1 TLQPLPSR
9 LRKKNESRRLSKDLT
24 ENSSW
29 QRFRERSIQ
38 KGGPMW
44 KSMICFFGSG
54 KVPVSKALLPGTV
67 GQTESFT
74 MCSMQPFRAATDRI
88 GETRLPPGVLLRQ

>member
-1 TLQPLPSR
+1 MLQVPPSR
-9 LRKKNESRRLSKDLT
+9 LPKKNESRRLSKDLT

-29 QRFRERSIQ
+29 HRFRERSIR
-38 KGGPMW
+38 KGGLMW
-44 KSMICFFGSG
+44 KSMICCFGSG

-74 MCSMQPFRAATDRI
+74 TCLMQPFQAPTDRI
-88 GETRLPPGVLLRQ
+88 GEMRLPPGLRLHH